1 MAFRV
6 ALALCDRDQCDC
18 SRTGFSR
25 RRFLNG
31 CYQSGMHS
39 DAIARPVIYKLV
51 GCCEGERRVIERT
64 EDGFAGRDQETVA
77 ANDWL
82 QSRPP

>member
-1 MAFRV
+1 
-6 ALALCDRDQCDC
+6 
-18 SRTGFSR
+18 
-25 RRFLNG
+25 
-31 CYQSGMHS
+31 MHS